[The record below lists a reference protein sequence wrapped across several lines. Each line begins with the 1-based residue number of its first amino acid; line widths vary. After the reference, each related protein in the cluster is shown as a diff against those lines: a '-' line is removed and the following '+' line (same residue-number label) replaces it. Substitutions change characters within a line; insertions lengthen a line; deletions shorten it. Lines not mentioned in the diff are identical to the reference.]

1 MQILFRDDHLVAVN
15 KPSGLLVHRSWVAA
29 DATDFALQRV
39 RALTGRWVYP
49 VHRLDRPTSGVL
61 LFAFSPQAARTV
73 QQQIED
79 GTLEKVY
86 VAIVRGWTEPEGRI
100 DHPLKDDAKLRN
112 GCIAERPALT
122 DYQRLATAELPVA
135 IETYPSARFSLV
147 QLMPR
152 TGRTR
157 QLRRHLAHIAH
168 PIIGDTSHGRGAY
181 NRWFREQLD
190 CDRLLLHALSLSLRH
205 PANGAALAITAPVTD
220 PAMQRAL
227 QGLEFGEGF
236 EQAIGTTDQRDY
248 ARSALPSGFGLPP
261 HHNR

>member
-1 MQILFRDDHLVAVN
+1 MQILFRDDSLVAVN

-29 DATDFALQRV
+29 EATDFALQRV

-61 LFAFSPQAARTV
+61 LFAFSSEVARGV

-86 VAIVRGWTEPEGRI
+86 LAVVRGWTEPAGRI
-100 DHPLKDDAKLRN
+100 DHALKDDAKLRN

-122 DYQRLATAELPVA
+122 DYRRLATAELPVP

-147 QLMPR
+147 ELMPR

-205 PANGAALAITAPVTD
+205 PTDGSALTINAPIDD
-220 PAMQRAL
+220 PAMQRVWMRL
-227 QGLEFGEGF
+227 
-236 EQAIGTTDQRDY
+236 
-248 ARSALPSGFGLPP
+248 GFG
-261 HHNR
+261 HGF